1 MVRKFLLI
9 VFAML
14 VPLMSSSKIFKSS
27 KCSLRWC
34 TFNIR
39 LQNDTDEKAGV
50 GWSVRKDRVANYI
63 KANHIDVVGMQEV
76 LHPQLEDLLARL
88 PEYDYVGVGRTDGA
102 TKGEYSPIFFL
113 RDKFEVLEKGNFW
126 LSETPDVPGSKGWD
140 AALERIA
147 SYAKLKDKAT
157 GKVFMAVNTHFDH
170 VGVVARRESA
180 KLIMRKIQEIVGK
193 RPAVVTGDFNVTE
206 NDEAYKT
213 MIGQQT
219 TDKQRSTAE
228 GKVNGQQTGK
238 KSSKGK
244 STNCQIVKLYDAYH
258 MTSNHTG
265 PTYTWHDYCH
275 IPPSEA
281 EKIDF
286 IFITPTIRVNH
297 THIEE
302 PNPEALLTDH
312 NPHWADLEF

>member
-1 MVRKFLLI
+1 MVKKKLFLVI
-9 VFAML
+9 AFL
-14 VPLMSSSKIFKSS
+14 VPMMCLAVEKSPLKEDGGS
-27 KCSLRWC
+27 AHLRWG

-39 LQNDTDEKAGV
+39 LQNSGDEKAGY
-50 GWSVRKDRVANYI
+50 GWSVRRDRVADYI
-63 KANHIDVVGMQEV
+63 RQNHIDVVGMQEV

-102 TKGEYSPIFFL
+102 TKGEYSPVFFL
-113 RDKFEVLEKGNFW
+113 KEKFEVLEKGNFW

-147 SYAKLKDKAT
+147 SYAKLRDKAT

-170 VGVVARRESA
+170 VGVKARRESA
-180 KLIMRKIQEIVGK
+180 KLIMRKIQEIVGT

-213 MIGQQT
+213 MIGSQT
-219 TDKQRSTAE
+219 E
-228 GKVNGQQTGK
+228 NGQT
-238 KSSKGK
+238 
-244 STNCQIVKLYDAYH
+244 VKFNDAYH
-258 MTSNHTG
+258 MTPNHTG
-265 PTYTWHDYCH
+265 TTYTWHEFCH
-275 IPPSEA
+275 IPPLKC

-297 THIEE
+297 SHIEV
-302 PNPEALLTDH
+302 PNPDAMLSDH

>member
-1 MVRKFLLI
+1 MKKHLI
-9 VFAML
+9 IVLAML
-14 VPLMSSSKIFKSS
+14 VSLVANCQVAETSNCK
-27 KCSLRWC
+27 LRWG

-39 LQNDTDEKAGV
+39 LQNDGDEKAGV
-50 GWSVRKDRVANYI
+50 GWSVRRDRVADYV
-63 KANHIDVVGMQEV
+63 KKNHIDIVGMQEV
-76 LHPQLEDLLARL
+76 LHPQLEDLLQRL

-102 TKGEYSPIFFL
+102 KKGEYSPVFFL
-113 RDKFEVLEKGNFW
+113 KEKFEVLEKGNFW

-170 VGVVARRESA
+170 VGVTARRESA
-180 KLIMRKIQEIVGK
+180 KLIMRKIQDIVGD

-206 NDEAYKT
+206 DDEAYKT
-213 MIGQQT
+213 MISSQVL
-219 TDKQRSTAE
+219 DD
-228 GKVNGQQTGK
+228 
-238 KSSKGK
+238 KSSNIKF
-244 STNCQIVKLYDAYH
+244 LDAYH
-258 MTSNHTG
+258 MTPNHTG
-265 PTYTWHDYCH
+265 TTYTWHNFCH
-275 IPPSEA
+275 IPPLKC

-297 THIEE
+297 SHIEV
-302 PNPEALLTDH
+302 PNPRFMLSDH